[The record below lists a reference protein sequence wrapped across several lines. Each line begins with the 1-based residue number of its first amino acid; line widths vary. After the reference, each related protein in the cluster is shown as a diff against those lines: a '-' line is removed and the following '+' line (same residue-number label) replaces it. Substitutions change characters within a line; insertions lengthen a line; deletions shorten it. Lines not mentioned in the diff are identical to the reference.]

1 MMMFFFSYEPDREG
15 MLEKSS
21 VAQDFPTGKAVY
33 SFLQDFVPSSSSFP
47 GWNKGRI
54 TCQCSQLKSIMSD
67 TESISDGTAKDE
79 HQMPMRVVTTTRL
92 FPELELSL

>member
-1 MMMFFFSYEPDREG
+1 MMMFFFSYEQDREG

-21 VAQDFPTGKAVY
+21 VAQDFPIGKAVY

-54 TCQCSQLKSIMSD
+54 TCQCSQLKSIMSG
-67 TESISDGTAKDE
+67 TESISDGTAKMNIKCRWE
-79 HQMPMRVVTTTRL
+79 
-92 FPELELSL
+92 

>member
-21 VAQDFPTGKAVY
+21 VAQDFPIGKAVY

-47 GWNKGRI
+47 GWNKG
-54 TCQCSQLKSIMSD
+54 QCSQLKSIMSG

-79 HQMPMRVVTTTRL
+79 HQMPMRVVTTKRL